1 MTGRRRFNVLSADY
15 EIKMGQDSYR
25 EVLSSSRGKIL
36 PENHPDSVMVRRILN
51 RLIPY
56 APIKGAD
63 WRVHVIKDDSMMN
76 AFVLPGYVLVEL
88 LLSIYIQTASPH

>member
-1 MTGRRRFNVLSADY
+1 MTSRVTLMQVTGRRRFNVLSADY
-15 EIKMGQDSYR
+15 EVKMGQDSYR

-36 PENHPDSVMVRRILN
+36 PENHPDSVVVRRILN

-63 WRVHVIKDDSMMN
+63 WRVHVIKDDKMMN
-76 AFVLPGYVLVEL
+76 AFVLPG
-88 LLSIYIQTASPH
+88 